1 MPIYLV
7 SASRASRIRLLAQ
20 QCISSTIH
28 QVICGKNSE
37 IIFMTSFYD
46 IFFDIVLMTSW
57 LRTSFY
63 DIFYDVLMTSW
74 LLTSFYD
81 SFYDMLMTSW
91 LRHNSVLSTTYC
103 YRTRGLPGI
112 CRLLPCGTKH
122 TRYPRMLISRYRPG
136 LPSCHSITATPSSQ
150 RSVGGLQAAPPWQQ
164 APLIRT
170 INDITHTFSVS
181 TP

>member
-1 MPIYLV
+1 MHLV
-7 SASRASRIRLLAQ
+7 NYPSAHTWKKFRN
-20 QCISSTIH
+20 H
-28 QVICGKNSE
+28 
-37 IIFMTSFYD
+37 FYD
-46 IFFDIVLMTSW
+46 VILWHHIFWHHVNEVITSDVILWHFYDMLMTSW

-63 DIFYDVLMTSW
+63 DIFYDMLMTSW
-74 LLTSFYD
+74 LRT

-91 LRHNSVLSTTYC
+91 FRHNSVLSTTYC

-112 CRLLPCGTKH
+112 CRLLPCGTKR

-170 INDITHTFSVS
+170 TNDITHTFSVS